1 MNVIFQLL
9 DLVDK
14 NLLQLCIPDRSSSF
28 KSLDSVWRGL
38 QVEGLNALFF
48 FSNLPRG
55 QLIPNAKPKINPNLM
70 SCFSI

>member
-9 DLVDK
+9 GVVDK

-38 QVEGLNALFF
+38 QVKGLNALF

-55 QLIPNAKPKINPNLM
+55 QLIPNSEQKISPNLM
-70 SCFSI
+70 LCFSI